1 MIILD
6 TDCLRLLDQ
15 ERYLESSKLR
25 RKLEQFPP
33 DEICTTIITFEEQMR
48 GWLSYIAASKTLDQ
62 QIFAYQMLH
71 GFLESYRNSA
81 VIDFDEA
88 AAKVFRDLKSQ
99 KVRIGIMD
107 LKIASITISRDALLV
122 SRNLRDFE
130 LVPNLIVKDW
140 AK

>member
-1 MIILD
+1 
-6 TDCLRLLDQ
+6 
-15 ERYLESSKLR
+15 
-25 RKLEQFPP
+25 
-33 DEICTTIITFEEQMR
+33 MR
-48 GWLSYIAASKTLDQ
+48 GWLSYIAASRTVEQ

-88 AAKVFRDLKSQ
+88 AAKVFVNLKSQ
-99 KVRIGIMD
+99 KVRIGAMD
-107 LKIASITISRDALLV
+107 VKIASIAISRDAILV

-130 LVPNLIVKDW
+130 EVPNLVVKDW